1 MSIPLAKGVERE
13 TKPHLERQ
21 LDLLGA
27 TSLNMSDMVGSG
39 LFVALPLMIGA
50 MGGPQAMIGWFVGG
64 LIAISDG
71 LVWSELGA
79 ALPGSGGSY
88 IYLRESFGSMSWG
101 RLGAFLFSFQ
111 LVCSGPLEI
120 ASASIAIGQYVGYLW
135 RGMTALDVKLVA
147 AGVAALGTALLYTR
161 LRSIAKLVLGLW
173 AGVLVTVGWIIF
185 AGLTHF
191 NPAVAFSFPP
201 GAFVLNKHFFVGLG
215 VTTNYVMY
223 CYLGYYAICYVGDEV
238 VHPGRT
244 VPRSVILSIVAVVV
258 LDFLFCFSILGVI
271 PWQEAMQSQF
281 VAADF
286 MHKVYGRWA
295 GVLVCLLM
303 IWVSFGGIYAMILTY
318 SRTPYA
324 AALDGNF
331 FRVFARIHPKKHI
344 PHVSLLLIGGLS
356 VIGSFL
362 SLDEV
367 IKALMTA
374 RILSQFLIQIIALDC
389 LRKYHPEVH
398 RPFKMILYPLPS
410 AIAFIGWIFIFVSA
424 GPRYIIFGLLTLLL
438 GCTGFLCISRK
449 RRSWPF
455 AIPQVSS
462 ADPG

>member
-1 MSIPLAKGVERE
+1 M
-13 TKPHLERQ
+13 
-21 LDLLGA
+21 
-27 TSLNMSDMVGSG
+27 
-39 LFVALPLMIGA
+39 
-50 MGGPQAMIGWFVGG
+50 
-64 LIAISDG
+64 
-71 LVWSELGA
+71 
-79 ALPGSGGSY
+79 
-88 IYLRESFGSMSWG
+88 
-101 RLGAFLFSFQ
+101 GAFLFSFQ

-147 AGVAALGTALLYTR
+147 AGIAALGTALLYTR
-161 LRSIAKLVLGLW
+161 LRSIAKLVMGLW

-295 GVLVCLLM
+295 GLLVCLLM

-389 LRKYHPEVH
+389 LRKHHPEVH

-424 GPRYIIFGLLTLLL
+424 GRRYIIFGLLTLLL
-438 GCTGFLCISRK
+438 GGTGFLAISRK

-462 ADPG
+462 ADPGLTPS